1 MKGFDS
7 LTGFVLVTAFAGIV
21 LTLPQQSSASA
32 AAAPRISG
40 ASAQPLDDSSTA
52 ADAAARL
59 NKKQFQ
65 NVKVTV
71 NGGVAALTGSVDLYE
86 YKNDA
91 QKRVLHAKGVTAV
104 RNDIRVT
111 GTNVSDHDLQAKL
124 SEELAY
130 DPNAY
135 GRTFDA
141 ITLNV
146 SDGVVTLGGHAHN
159 YVDRDSALSIVS
171 TTPGVKDVVDNL
183 EVDPVSPMDDRIRME
198 VARAVYGFPSLNKY
212 AINPVKPIRIAV
224 QNGNVELYGVVDS
237 KADKDAANIRANG
250 VAGVFSVK
258 NYLQVAGEPAEAPKQ

>member
-1 MKGFDS
+1 MTMKGFDS
-7 LTGFVLVTAFAGIV
+7 LARFILVAAFAGTV
-21 LTLPQQSSASA
+21 LTLSPASYA
-32 AAAPRISG
+32 AAGPSAGI
-40 ASAQPLDDSSTA
+40 ASAQPVDNSSTTS
-52 ADAAARL
+52 DAAARL
-59 NKKQFQ
+59 NKKQLQ

-71 NGGVAALTGSVDLYE
+71 NNGVATLTGSVDLYE
-86 YKNDA
+86 YKSDA

-104 RNDIRVT
+104 RNEIRVT
-111 GTNVSDHDLQAKL
+111 GQNVSDQDLKAKL

-146 SDGVVTLGGHAHN
+146 VDGVVTLGGHSHN

-171 TTPGVKDVVDNL
+171 TTPGVKDVVDDI
-183 EVDPVSPMDDRIRME
+183 EVDPVSPMDDRIRVE

-237 KADKDAANIRANG
+237 EADKDAANIRANS
-250 VAGVFSVK
+250 VPGVFSVK
-258 NYLQVAGEPAEAPKQ
+258 NYLQVAGQPTETPKQ